1 MAVVCLGET
10 WNITGIGG
18 PAIAT
23 FENQRYRASDLN
35 LIVAI
40 ITFWNTVYLE
50 RAVTV
55 LREHGITNDESL
67 AHLLP
72 ISWEHINL
80 IGDSPKQPA
89 GRLREG
95 LSGLHDLS
103 QPQRIIQILLAYDFD
118 VSCGDPYSAIRRSPT
133 AF

>member
-72 ISWEHINL
+72 IGWEHINL
-80 IGDSPKQPA
+80 IGDSTKQPT
-89 GRLREG
+89 GGLREG
-95 LSGLHDLS
+95 AFRPPRPFAASTNHPNSLSV
-103 QPQRIIQILLAYDFD
+103 RF
-118 VSCGDPYSAIRRSPT
+118 RR
-133 AF
+133 FVW